1 MKTLNKIL
9 NKISSN
15 KFSGVYNS
23 LGAFNLFASSMSE
36 DTDKLN
42 LLYTIAFDS
51 LPKSGLTVEESIDT
65 IPTPKSAINCVEK
78 HVLAKEIVKS
88 FKNSEDI
95 YDNELTNLVKTE
107 SNFKLPEKYDII
119 KSASFGKLA
128 VIGNKYHLVNPITN
142 TVTADFVASTPD
154 YNFAELHDLIGEE
167 RKAGNIDSV
176 IDMYGDLVLTTRP
189 NVSYE
194 LANKIKSL
202 GYEVEEVDQT
212 NYDDPGSEPT
222 YTLRI
227 KLSKEKTPVDSVN
240 SEKKDSDTVANM
252 SENTNEDISKQSN
265 PTPEK
270 RSDGAPSY
278 LVPVTITFDNGEVIN
293 TDVNGGRTDEE
304 IKEYFS
310 KNKTFNLGSG
320 SDGQKED
327 VPAKVVDVKID
338 RSNYAPYVEPTDTTT
353 FFTVDATKKG
363 EVKVIYGDKLVCSCN
378 DVKSAFDES
387 YNYLKKIAGLDV
399 SSTNT
404 DTSKEEID
412 FDKELMEA
420 GESKGEKEKVNKEQL
435 EMGKEVEKEHTTNPE
450 IAEKITRDHLKEMPD
465 YYTHLKEMEDNAK
478 TNDAVKSSYAP
489 FMTVDETKKEVTKTA
504 EDVEDNVWVVEKTSA
519 PTIDDQLTLDIFYV
533 VNKNTHVVA
542 HDAGF
547 QPFLFPTQ
555 EDAQKYADKL
565 NSQKEASEKPVEK
578 KADENDITSDDNGD
592 EKAQAVSQLTGEVAE
607 LTKWTTYGLPTY
619 KSGNEEYAV
628 ASDEKEVY
636 NAVVEEVE
644 SILDDVGYDAFNW
657 DNMGGIENFVNNDW
671 FEDARKESNESY
683 ARDIA
688 ESEPERFKEEAKEYG
703 ITVGEDID
711 EDAIYAFVE
720 KMKENQEENP
730 VEWFVNNF
738 GKDAIKDLIKEKKI
752 KFDTHAIADEVIN
765 LDGAGHVLSLYDG
778 NEVEQQVNGKTYF
791 LYRQAKK
798 NGGKVTKTAGEELKQ
813 FDMKQELDGQK
824 DFETQDDSF
833 KDVSVPEESENTD
846 LVQETMEAKPD
857 DKPKDSFSASELGDN
872 LAYIKQ
878 NFPDEFNSI
887 MKKLQ
892 SLLVG
897 DKKNI
902 FEFLS
907 KWSQNNFQNFTEM
920 TRNDQTYSRH
930 SQYQEQLKN
939 NVLPLLID
947 MSEYRKAME
956 ELTKT
961 KE

>member
-78 HVLAKEIVKS
+78 HILAKEIVKS

-142 TVTADFVASTPD
+142 TVTADFVVSTPD
-154 YNFAELHDLIGEE
+154 YNFAELHELIGEE

-202 GYEVEEVDQT
+202 GYEVEEIDQT

-222 YTLRI
+222 YSLRI

-240 SEKKDSDTVANM
+240 SEKKDSDTVANL
-252 SENTNEDISKQSN
+252 SENTDEDISKQSN

-270 RSDGAPSY
+270 RPDGVPSY

-387 YNYLKKIAGLDV
+387 YNYLNKIAGLEV

-404 DTSKEEID
+404 DTSKEDID
-412 FDKELMEA
+412 FNKELMEA

-450 IAEKITRDHLKEMPD
+450 IAEKITRDHLAEIPD

-489 FMTVDETKKEVTKTA
+489 FMTVDATKKEEIKIYSGDHFIGTYKTVKAAFEDIEKQA
-504 EDVEDNVWVVEKTSA
+504 EDAEDNVWVVEKTSA

-547 QPFLFPTQ
+547 EPFLFPTQ
-555 EDAQKYADKL
+555 EDAQKHADKL
-565 NSQKEASEKPVEK
+565 NSQKEASAKPEVTKTSEEDINK
-578 KADENDITSDDNGD
+578 KADE
-592 EKAQAVSQLTGEVAE
+592 E
-607 LTKWTTYGLPTY
+607 L
-619 KSGNEEYAV
+619 N
-628 ASDEKEVY
+628 
-636 NAVVEEVE
+636 
-644 SILDDVGYDAFNW
+644 
-657 DNMGGIENFVNNDW
+657 
-671 FEDARKESNESY
+671 
-683 ARDIA
+683 
-688 ESEPERFKEEAKEYG
+688 
-703 ITVGEDID
+703 
-711 EDAIYAFVE
+711 
-720 KMKENQEENP
+720 
-730 VEWFVNNF
+730 
-738 GKDAIKDLIKEKKI
+738 
-752 KFDTHAIADEVIN
+752 
-765 LDGAGHVLSLYDG
+765 
-778 NEVEQQVNGKTYF
+778 
-791 LYRQAKK
+791 
-798 NGGKVTKTAGEELKQ
+798 Q

-846 LVQETMEAKPD
+846 PVQETMEAKPD

>member
-51 LPKSGLTVEESIDT
+51 LPKSGLTVEESLDT

-78 HVLAKEIVKS
+78 HILAKEIVKS

-95 YDNELTNLVKTE
+95 YDNELINLVKTE

-154 YNFAELHDLIGEE
+154 YNFAELHELIGEE

-212 NYDDPGSEPT
+212 NYDDPSSEPT
-222 YTLRI
+222 YSLRI

-240 SEKKDSDTVANM
+240 SEKKDTDTVANL
-252 SENTNEDISKQSN
+252 SENTDEDISKQSN

-270 RSDGAPSY
+270 RPDGAPSY

-387 YNYLKKIAGLDV
+387 YNYLEKIAGLEV

-404 DTSKEEID
+404 DTSKEDID
-412 FDKELMEA
+412 FNKELMEA
-420 GESKGEKEKVNKEQL
+420 GESKGKKEKVNKEQL

-450 IAEKITRDHLKEMPD
+450 IAEKITRDHLAEIPD

-478 TNDAVKSSYAP
+478 TNDAVKSSHAP

-542 HDAGF
+542 QDAGF

-565 NSQKEASEKPVEK
+565 NSQKEASAKQEVKKEAGESYGWVVDPEDAWNKLMLWEETVGAEQALRDVAKAMGDEELSECLAYIFRMHGFKEGCSDTDDSDVESAKKENINK
-578 KADENDITSDDNGD
+578 KAD
-592 EKAQAVSQLTGEVAE
+592 
-607 LTKWTTYGLPTY
+607 
-619 KSGNEEYAV
+619 
-628 ASDEKEVY
+628 
-636 NAVVEEVE
+636 
-644 SILDDVGYDAFNW
+644 
-657 DNMGGIENFVNNDW
+657 
-671 FEDARKESNESY
+671 
-683 ARDIA
+683 
-688 ESEPERFKEEAKEYG
+688 
-703 ITVGEDID
+703 
-711 EDAIYAFVE
+711 
-720 KMKENQEENP
+720 
-730 VEWFVNNF
+730 
-738 GKDAIKDLIKEKKI
+738 
-752 KFDTHAIADEVIN
+752 
-765 LDGAGHVLSLYDG
+765 
-778 NEVEQQVNGKTYF
+778 
-791 LYRQAKK
+791 
-798 NGGKVTKTAGEELKQ
+798 EELKQ

-846 LVQETMEAKPD
+846 PVQETMEAKPD